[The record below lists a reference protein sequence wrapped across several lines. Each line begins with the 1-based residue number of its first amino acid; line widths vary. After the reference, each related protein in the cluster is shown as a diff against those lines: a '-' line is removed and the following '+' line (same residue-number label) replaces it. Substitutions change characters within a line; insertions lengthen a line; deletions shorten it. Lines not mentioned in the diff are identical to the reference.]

1 MATCE
6 LEKLIEMWRGEKLTP
21 EQAIGH
27 VLQHLLALRAQLYEA
42 EGGAASGIGAP
53 QGGGGRGFS
62 FVSRMRTCYTCAEQ
76 AKSPGAAE
84 GFSRPGGVGHRTVII
99 PKRRLVQ

>member
-42 EGGAASGIGAP
+42 EERLRELERREEEGADFCLS
-53 QGGGGRGFS
+53 
-62 FVSRMRTCYTCAEQ
+62 AE
-76 AKSPGAAE
+76 
-84 GFSRPGGVGHRTVII
+84 
-99 PKRRLVQ
+99 